1 MKCPIAAVSFIDK
14 QKQWFK
20 ANSGLT
26 QRQIPR
32 DVALCAHTIMHAKRA
47 LVVEDTS
54 LDERFQHNPLVTR
67 ASAVRFYAGV
77 PITTPN
83 GFCIGSV
90 FVFDV
95 KSHHNVD
102 AKILH
107 KIAAKVLKY
116 MDERLKNMAAASGGD
131 LPAPTPAPK
140 SSSSSSAPPQRKTVS
155 PPSSQGS
162 TEQPAGETAL
172 REQQPP
178 PAPVKPEPEPMP
190 APDTTSAESGAIVQA
205 AQAAAATSTAIEAQG
220 QGQGGLGNMGSMLMN
235 LLARTTETQQQLAAQ
250 QGVMFETLGEH
261 SNQLDSLGQS
271 MSNLEK
277 RFEQIDKFFSVDAG
291 RVGSGMSSPNADKD
305 IGSDSNGNGKSKRG
319 GDKSK
324 RGGDDSESS
333 ASDGSA
339 DESGSSDSSSGS
351 SSSSME
357 YECDCKALRR
367 VSLMGASDYCLAP
380 NASLSSKCGNENL
393 GENGACPTTGA
404 QPCSSIGHILANDS
418 LCLMDDK
425 DETYKCVASKHDL
438 DIQKNGKKKKKKSSS
453 RRYGSGSS
461 MSSET
466 HQTLTARQVLGLVGC
481 VAVAILAVA

>member
-1 MKCPIAAVSFIDK
+1 MATKPSSKYGYPLNFDWKHPWPRAPTPKNEEARLEELSRYRILDSEPDEKFDKLCRIACKEMKCPIAAVSFIDK

-116 MDERLKNMAAASGGD
+116 MDERLKNMAAANGGSLPDPVSSGSATK
-131 LPAPTPAPK
+131 PAPTPK
-140 SSSSSSAPPQRKTVS
+140 RKTVS
-155 PPSSQGS
+155 PPTSQG
-162 TEQPAGETAL
+162 TEQPAGETDL

-178 PAPVKPEPEPMP
+178 PAPVKPEPTPVATP
-190 APDTTSAESGAIVQA
+190 NPDATSAESGAIVQA

-277 RFEQIDKFFSVDAG
+277 RFEQVRLKKEQQQRGA
-291 RVGSGMSSPNADKD
+291 A
-305 IGSDSNGNGKSKRG
+305 NG
-319 GDKSK
+319 
-324 RGGDDSESS
+324 
-333 ASDGSA
+333 
-339 DESGSSDSSSGS
+339 
-351 SSSSME
+351 
-357 YECDCKALRR
+357 
-367 VSLMGASDYCLAP
+367 
-380 NASLSSKCGNENL
+380 
-393 GENGACPTTGA
+393 
-404 QPCSSIGHILANDS
+404 
-418 LCLMDDK
+418 
-425 DETYKCVASKHDL
+425 
-438 DIQKNGKKKKKKSSS
+438 S
-453 RRYGSGSS
+453 RRPK
-461 MSSET
+461 
-466 HQTLTARQVLGLVGC
+466 RV
-481 VAVAILAVA
+481 

>member
-1 MKCPIAAVSFIDK
+1 MASHNNNKSSSSTRRDGEYGYPLNFDWKHPWPRAPMPNNEEDRLAELARYRILETEPDEKFDKLCRIACKEMKCPIAAVSFIDK

-95 KSHHNVD
+95 KGHHNVD

-116 MDERLKNMAAASGGD
+116 MDERLKNMAATNDFD
-131 LPAPTPAPK
+131 LPTSISTPTPTSRSNSTPPK
-140 SSSSSSAPPQRKTVS
+140 RKTVS
-155 PPSSQGS
+155 PTSQGS

-172 REQQPP
+172 REQQITPP
-178 PAPVKPEPEPMP
+178 TPVKPEPAAEPL
-190 APDTTSAESGAIVQA
+190 PDSETTSAESGVIVQSA
-205 AQAAAATSTAIEAQG
+205 AVTSTAIESQG

-271 MSNLEK
+271 MSKLEK
-277 RFEQIDKFFSVDAG
+277 RFEQVRILKEQQQ
-291 RVGSGMSSPNADKD
+291 RNAT
-305 IGSDSNGNGKSKRG
+305 NG
-319 GDKSK
+319 
-324 RGGDDSESS
+324 
-333 ASDGSA
+333 
-339 DESGSSDSSSGS
+339 
-351 SSSSME
+351 
-357 YECDCKALRR
+357 
-367 VSLMGASDYCLAP
+367 
-380 NASLSSKCGNENL
+380 
-393 GENGACPTTGA
+393 
-404 QPCSSIGHILANDS
+404 
-418 LCLMDDK
+418 
-425 DETYKCVASKHDL
+425 
-438 DIQKNGKKKKKKSSS
+438 S
-453 RRYGSGSS
+453 RRPK
-461 MSSET
+461 
-466 HQTLTARQVLGLVGC
+466 HV
-481 VAVAILAVA
+481 

>member
-1 MKCPIAAVSFIDK
+1 MAANSSSKGKYGYPLNFDWKHPWPRAPTPKNEDERLAELSRYRILDSEPDEKFDKLCRIACKEMKCPIAAVSFIDK

-77 PITTPN
+77 PITTPS

-116 MDERLKNMAAASGGD
+116 MDERLKNMAAANGGA
-131 LPAPTPAPK
+131 LPEPVPTPTASSRSDSVPPK
-140 SSSSSSAPPQRKTVS
+140 RKTVS
-155 PPSSQGS
+155 PPTSQGS

-178 PAPVKPEPEPMP
+178 PAPVKPEPV
-190 APDTTSAESGAIVQA
+190 APVLPNPDATSAESGAIVQA
-205 AQAAAATSTAIEAQG
+205 AQAAAASSTAIEA

-277 RFEQIDKFFSVDAG
+277 RFEQVRLKKEQQA
-291 RVGSGMSSPNADKD
+291 
-305 IGSDSNGNGKSKRG
+305 NG
-319 GDKSK
+319 
-324 RGGDDSESS
+324 
-333 ASDGSA
+333 
-339 DESGSSDSSSGS
+339 
-351 SSSSME
+351 
-357 YECDCKALRR
+357 
-367 VSLMGASDYCLAP
+367 
-380 NASLSSKCGNENL
+380 
-393 GENGACPTTGA
+393 
-404 QPCSSIGHILANDS
+404 
-418 LCLMDDK
+418 
-425 DETYKCVASKHDL
+425 
-438 DIQKNGKKKKKKSSS
+438 S
-453 RRYGSGSS
+453 RRPK
-461 MSSET
+461 
-466 HQTLTARQVLGLVGC
+466 RV
-481 VAVAILAVA
+481 

>member
-1 MKCPIAAVSFIDK
+1 MASHSSKSSNKFGYALNFDWKHPWPRAPRPKNEDERLEELARYHILDSEPDEKFDKLCRIACKEMKCPIAAVSFIDK

-77 PITTPN
+77 PITTPS

-95 KSHHNVD
+95 KCHHHVD

-116 MDERLKNMAAASGGD
+116 MDERLKNIAAATGGA
-131 LPAPTPAPK
+131 LPKPTLL
-140 SSSSSSAPPQRKTVS
+140 SSAALSQSKVVS
-155 PPSSQGS
+155 PPTSQ
-162 TEQPAGETAL
+162 EQPAGETAL

-178 PAPVKPEPEPMP
+178 MPMKPEPVAEPTP
-190 APDTTSAESGAIVQA
+190 VPEAGPVQSSALVQA
-205 AQAAAATSTAIEAQG
+205 SPVSTSTAIEAQG

-261 SNQLDSLGQS
+261 SNQLDLLGQS

-277 RFEQIDKFFSVDAG
+277 RFEQVRLKKEQQRSAANRIPN
-291 RVGSGMSSPNADKD
+291 RV
-305 IGSDSNGNGKSKRG
+305 
-319 GDKSK
+319 
-324 RGGDDSESS
+324 
-333 ASDGSA
+333 
-339 DESGSSDSSSGS
+339 
-351 SSSSME
+351 
-357 YECDCKALRR
+357 
-367 VSLMGASDYCLAP
+367 
-380 NASLSSKCGNENL
+380 
-393 GENGACPTTGA
+393 
-404 QPCSSIGHILANDS
+404 
-418 LCLMDDK
+418 
-425 DETYKCVASKHDL
+425 
-438 DIQKNGKKKKKKSSS
+438 
-453 RRYGSGSS
+453 
-461 MSSET
+461 
-466 HQTLTARQVLGLVGC
+466 
-481 VAVAILAVA
+481 

>member
-1 MKCPIAAVSFIDK
+1 MALHTHTHNNKTSSSTNETNKYGYPLNFDWKHPWPRAPMPKNEDDRLAELARYRILETEPDEKFDKLCRIACKEMKCPIAAVSFIDK

-95 KSHHNVD
+95 KGHHNVD

-116 MDERLKNMAAASGGD
+116 MDERLKNMAAANSSD
-131 LPAPTPAPK
+131 LVEPALIPVSTTPAPASRSNSVPLK
-140 SSSSSSAPPQRKTVS
+140 PKTVS
-155 PPSSQGS
+155 PPTSQGS
-162 TEQPAGETAL
+162 MEQSAGETAL
-172 REQQPP
+172 REQQSA
-178 PAPVKPEPEPMP
+178 PAMPVKPEPAAEPV
-190 APDTTSAESGAIVQA
+190 PDSEATNAESGAIVQSA
-205 AQAAAATSTAIEAQG
+205 PVTSTAIEAQG

-271 MSNLEK
+271 MSKLEK
-277 RFEQIDKFFSVDAG
+277 RFEQVRIMKEQQQ
-291 RVGSGMSSPNADKD
+291 RNAT
-305 IGSDSNGNGKSKRG
+305 NG
-319 GDKSK
+319 
-324 RGGDDSESS
+324 
-333 ASDGSA
+333 
-339 DESGSSDSSSGS
+339 
-351 SSSSME
+351 
-357 YECDCKALRR
+357 
-367 VSLMGASDYCLAP
+367 
-380 NASLSSKCGNENL
+380 
-393 GENGACPTTGA
+393 
-404 QPCSSIGHILANDS
+404 
-418 LCLMDDK
+418 
-425 DETYKCVASKHDL
+425 
-438 DIQKNGKKKKKKSSS
+438 S
-453 RRYGSGSS
+453 RRPK
-461 MSSET
+461 
-466 HQTLTARQVLGLVGC
+466 RV
-481 VAVAILAVA
+481 

>member
-1 MKCPIAAVSFIDK
+1 MTSHSSSTDKQHSKYGYALNFDWKHPWPRAPTPKNEDERLEELARYRILESEPDEKFDKLCRIACKEMKCPIAAVSFIDK

-95 KSHHNVD
+95 KSHHHVD

-116 MDERLKNMAAASGGD
+116 MDERLKNMAAANGGALPEPISLSGSRS
-131 LPAPTPAPK
+131 TPPK
-140 SSSSSSAPPQRKTVS
+140 QTSMS
-155 PPSSQGS
+155 PPPSQ
-162 TEQPAGETAL
+162 EQSAGETVL

-178 PAPVKPEPEPMP
+178 TPVKPEPVAEPTP
-190 APDTTSAESGAIVQA
+190 APEARSVESGAIVQA
-205 AQAAAATSTAIEAQG
+205 QPVSGTSTAIEA

-250 QGVMFETLGEH
+250 QGVMFETLGDH

-271 MSNLEK
+271 MCNLEK
-277 RFEQIDKFFSVDAG
+277 RFEQVRLMKEQQQ
-291 RVGSGMSSPNADKD
+291 RNA
-305 IGSDSNGNGKSKRG
+305 
-319 GDKSK
+319 
-324 RGGDDSESS
+324 
-333 ASDGSA
+333 
-339 DESGSSDSSSGS
+339 
-351 SSSSME
+351 
-357 YECDCKALRR
+357 
-367 VSLMGASDYCLAP
+367 
-380 NASLSSKCGNENL
+380 
-393 GENGACPTTGA
+393 
-404 QPCSSIGHILANDS
+404 AN
-418 LCLMDDK
+418 
-425 DETYKCVASKHDL
+425 
-438 DIQKNGKKKKKKSSS
+438 SS
-453 RRYGSGSS
+453 RRPKR
-461 MSSET
+461 
-466 HQTLTARQVLGLVGC
+466 A
-481 VAVAILAVA
+481 

>member
-1 MKCPIAAVSFIDK
+1 MPKNEDERLAELARYRILETEPDEKFDKLCRIACKEMKCPIAAVSFIDK

-95 KSHHNVD
+95 KGHHNVD

-116 MDERLKNMAAASGGD
+116 MDERLKNMAVTNGENLPESVSTSTTPTSRSNAAP
-131 LPAPTPAPK
+131 LK
-140 SSSSSSAPPQRKTVS
+140 RKTVS
-155 PPSSQGS
+155 PPMSHAS

-172 REQQPP
+172 REQQLAPP
-178 PAPVKPEPEPMP
+178 TPMKPEPAAEPVP
-190 APDTTSAESGAIVQA
+190 ELETTNADSGAIVQSA
-205 AQAAAATSTAIEAQG
+205 PVTSTAIEAQG

-261 SNQLDSLGQS
+261 SSQLDSLGQS
-271 MSNLEK
+271 MSKLEK
-277 RFEQIDKFFSVDAG
+277 RFEQVRMMKEQQQRNAG
-291 RVGSGMSSPNADKD
+291 
-305 IGSDSNGNGKSKRG
+305 NGN
-319 GDKSK
+319 
-324 RGGDDSESS
+324 
-333 ASDGSA
+333 
-339 DESGSSDSSSGS
+339 
-351 SSSSME
+351 
-357 YECDCKALRR
+357 RR
-367 VSLMGASDYCLAP
+367 P
-380 NASLSSKCGNENL
+380 
-393 GENGACPTTGA
+393 
-404 QPCSSIGHILANDS
+404 
-418 LCLMDDK
+418 
-425 DETYKCVASKHDL
+425 KCV
-438 DIQKNGKKKKKKSSS
+438 
-453 RRYGSGSS
+453 
-461 MSSET
+461 
-466 HQTLTARQVLGLVGC
+466 
-481 VAVAILAVA
+481 

>member
-1 MKCPIAAVSFIDK
+1 MATQGSSKYGYALNFDWKHPWPRAPTPTNEDARLEELARYRILDSEPDEKFDKLCRIACKEMKCPIAAVSFIDK

-77 PITTPN
+77 PITTPS

-95 KSHHNVD
+95 KSHHHVD

-116 MDERLKNMAAASGGD
+116 MDERLKNMAAANGGA
-131 LPAPTPAPK
+131 LPAPAAVPAAAAAAHSPPK
-140 SSSSSSAPPQRKTVS
+140 RKTVS

-162 TEQPAGETAL
+162 TEQPAGETAM
-172 REQQPP
+172 REQQAP
-178 PAPVKPEPEPMP
+178 PAPVKPAASVE
-190 APDTTSAESGAIVQA
+190 APDSGAIVQA
-205 AQAAAATSTAIEAQG
+205 AQAPTSTAIEAQG

-261 SNQLDSLGQS
+261 SNQLESLGQS

-277 RFEQIDKFFSVDAG
+277 RFEQVRLKKEQQ
-291 RVGSGMSSPNADKD
+291 RNAA
-305 IGSDSNGNGKSKRG
+305 NG
-319 GDKSK
+319 
-324 RGGDDSESS
+324 
-333 ASDGSA
+333 
-339 DESGSSDSSSGS
+339 
-351 SSSSME
+351 
-357 YECDCKALRR
+357 
-367 VSLMGASDYCLAP
+367 
-380 NASLSSKCGNENL
+380 
-393 GENGACPTTGA
+393 
-404 QPCSSIGHILANDS
+404 
-418 LCLMDDK
+418 
-425 DETYKCVASKHDL
+425 
-438 DIQKNGKKKKKKSSS
+438 S
-453 RRYGSGSS
+453 RRPK
-461 MSSET
+461 
-466 HQTLTARQVLGLVGC
+466 RV
-481 VAVAILAVA
+481 

>member
-1 MKCPIAAVSFIDK
+1 MSAGHKYGYALNFDWKHPWPRAPTPKNEDARLAELARYRILDSEPDEKFDKLCRIACKEMKCPIAAVSFIDK

-77 PITTPN
+77 PITTPS

-116 MDERLKNMAAASGGD
+116 MDERLKNMAAANGGA
-131 LPAPTPAPK
+131 LPEPAP
-140 SSSSSSAPPQRKTVS
+140 SSSSNTAAARSPPARKTVS
-155 PPSSQGS
+155 PPTSQGS

-178 PAPVKPEPEPMP
+178 PAPVKVE
-190 APDTTSAESGAIVQA
+190 TTAAATAADSGAIVQA
-205 AQAAAATSTAIEAQG
+205 AQAQTSTAIEAQG

-261 SNQLDSLGQS
+261 SNQLESLGQS
-271 MSNLEK
+271 MTNLEK
-277 RFEQIDKFFSVDAG
+277 RFEQVRLKKEQQQ
-291 RVGSGMSSPNADKD
+291 RNAA
-305 IGSDSNGNGKSKRG
+305 NG
-319 GDKSK
+319 
-324 RGGDDSESS
+324 
-333 ASDGSA
+333 
-339 DESGSSDSSSGS
+339 
-351 SSSSME
+351 
-357 YECDCKALRR
+357 
-367 VSLMGASDYCLAP
+367 
-380 NASLSSKCGNENL
+380 
-393 GENGACPTTGA
+393 
-404 QPCSSIGHILANDS
+404 
-418 LCLMDDK
+418 
-425 DETYKCVASKHDL
+425 
-438 DIQKNGKKKKKKSSS
+438 S
-453 RRYGSGSS
+453 RRPK
-461 MSSET
+461 
-466 HQTLTARQVLGLVGC
+466 RV
-481 VAVAILAVA
+481 

>member
-1 MKCPIAAVSFIDK
+1 MAAQSSSSNSNSKYGYPLNFDWKHPWPRAPTPKNEEARLAELARYRILESEPDEKFDKLCRIACKEMKCPIAAVSFIDK

-95 KSHHNVD
+95 KGHHHVD

-116 MDERLKNMAAASGGD
+116 MDERLKNMAAANGGT
-131 LPAPTPAPK
+131 LPEPVPAPTSSGSSTTTSSRSNSTPPK
-140 SSSSSSAPPQRKTVS
+140 RKTVT
-155 PPSSQGS
+155 PPTSQGS

-178 PAPVKPEPEPMP
+178 PAPVKPEPVAEPVAEP
-190 APDTTSAESGAIVQA
+190 VPDPEATSAESGAIVQA
-205 AQAAAATSTAIEAQG
+205 AQAAAATSTAIEA

-277 RFEQIDKFFSVDAG
+277 RFEQVRLKKEQQQ
-291 RVGSGMSSPNADKD
+291 RSGTA
-305 IGSDSNGNGKSKRG
+305 NG
-319 GDKSK
+319 
-324 RGGDDSESS
+324 
-333 ASDGSA
+333 
-339 DESGSSDSSSGS
+339 
-351 SSSSME
+351 
-357 YECDCKALRR
+357 
-367 VSLMGASDYCLAP
+367 
-380 NASLSSKCGNENL
+380 
-393 GENGACPTTGA
+393 
-404 QPCSSIGHILANDS
+404 
-418 LCLMDDK
+418 
-425 DETYKCVASKHDL
+425 
-438 DIQKNGKKKKKKSSS
+438 S
-453 RRYGSGSS
+453 RRPK
-461 MSSET
+461 
-466 HQTLTARQVLGLVGC
+466 RV
-481 VAVAILAVA
+481 

>member
-1 MKCPIAAVSFIDK
+1 MATHGHSSKYGYTLNFDWKHPWPRAPVPRNEEARLAELQKYRILDSEPDEKFDKLCRIACKEMKCPIAAVSFIDK

-54 LDERFQHNPLVTR
+54 LDERFQNNPLVTR

-116 MDERLKNMAAASGGD
+116 MDERLKNMAAANGGA
-131 LPAPTPAPK
+131 LPAPAPTSTGSK
-140 SSSSSSAPPQRKTVS
+140 SSSSSSTPKRKTVS
-155 PPSSQGS
+155 PPTSSGS
-162 TEQPAGETAL
+162 ATEQPAGETAL

-190 APDTTSAESGAIVQA
+190 NPDTTSAESGAIVQA

-271 MSNLEK
+271 MNNLEK
-277 RFEQIDKFFSVDAG
+277 RFEQVRLKKQAQQ
-291 RVGSGMSSPNADKD
+291 AA
-305 IGSDSNGNGKSKRG
+305 NG
-319 GDKSK
+319 
-324 RGGDDSESS
+324 
-333 ASDGSA
+333 
-339 DESGSSDSSSGS
+339 
-351 SSSSME
+351 
-357 YECDCKALRR
+357 
-367 VSLMGASDYCLAP
+367 
-380 NASLSSKCGNENL
+380 
-393 GENGACPTTGA
+393 
-404 QPCSSIGHILANDS
+404 
-418 LCLMDDK
+418 
-425 DETYKCVASKHDL
+425 
-438 DIQKNGKKKKKKSSS
+438 S
-453 RRYGSGSS
+453 RRPK
-461 MSSET
+461 
-466 HQTLTARQVLGLVGC
+466 RV
-481 VAVAILAVA
+481 

>member
-1 MKCPIAAVSFIDK
+1 MASHSNSNSKQSSKYGYTLNFDWKHPWPRAPAPKNEDARLEELARYRILDSEPDEKFDKLCRIACKEMKCPIAAVSFIDK

-77 PITTPN
+77 PITTPS

-95 KSHHNVD
+95 KGHHNVD

-116 MDERLKNMAAASGGD
+116 MDERLKNMAAANGGA
-131 LPAPTPAPK
+131 LPEPAAPTSSG
-140 SSSSSSAPPQRKTVS
+140 SSSSSSSRSNSAPPKRKTVS
-155 PPSSQGS
+155 PPPSQDS

-172 REQQPP
+172 REQQPA
-178 PAPVKPEPEPMP
+178 PAKPEPAAEPMP
-190 APDTTSAESGAIVQA
+190 NPDATSAESGAIVQA

-271 MSNLEK
+271 MSSLEK
-277 RFEQIDKFFSVDAG
+277 RFEQVRLKKEQQQRTAANAG
-291 RVGSGMSSPNADKD
+291 RRP
-305 IGSDSNGNGKSKRG
+305 KR
-319 GDKSK
+319 
-324 RGGDDSESS
+324 
-333 ASDGSA
+333 
-339 DESGSSDSSSGS
+339 
-351 SSSSME
+351 
-357 YECDCKALRR
+357 
-367 VSLMGASDYCLAP
+367 V
-380 NASLSSKCGNENL
+380 
-393 GENGACPTTGA
+393 
-404 QPCSSIGHILANDS
+404 
-418 LCLMDDK
+418 
-425 DETYKCVASKHDL
+425 
-438 DIQKNGKKKKKKSSS
+438 
-453 RRYGSGSS
+453 
-461 MSSET
+461 
-466 HQTLTARQVLGLVGC
+466 
-481 VAVAILAVA
+481 

>member
-1 MKCPIAAVSFIDK
+1 MATPNDKYGYPLNFDWKHPWPRAPTPKNEDARLAELARYRILESEPDEKFDKLCRIACKEMKCPIAAVSFIDK

-95 KSHHNVD
+95 KGHRNVD

-116 MDERLKNMAAASGGD
+116 MDERLKNMAAANGGA
-131 LPAPTPAPK
+131 LPEPAQTAVPRTTKAPATTK
-140 SSSSSSAPPQRKTVS
+140 VKTVS
-155 PPSSQGS
+155 PPSSHGS
-162 TEQPAGETAL
+162 TEQSAGETAL
-172 REQQPP
+172 REQQRAPP
-178 PAPVKPEPEPMP
+178 TPIKPEPAAEPV
-190 APDTTSAESGAIVQA
+190 PDPETPSAETGAIVQA
-205 AQAAAATSTAIEAQG
+205 TPTAIEAQG

-277 RFEQIDKFFSVDAG
+277 RFEQVRLKKEQQQ
-291 RVGSGMSSPNADKD
+291 R
-305 IGSDSNGNGKSKRG
+305 
-319 GDKSK
+319 
-324 RGGDDSESS
+324 
-333 ASDGSA
+333 
-339 DESGSSDSSSGS
+339 
-351 SSSSME
+351 
-357 YECDCKALRR
+357 
-367 VSLMGASDYCLAP
+367 
-380 NASLSSKCGNENL
+380 
-393 GENGACPTTGA
+393 NGA
-404 QPCSSIGHILANDS
+404 
-418 LCLMDDK
+418 
-425 DETYKCVASKHDL
+425 
-438 DIQKNGKKKKKKSSS
+438 NGT
-453 RRYGSGSS
+453 RRPN
-461 MSSET
+461 
-466 HQTLTARQVLGLVGC
+466 RV
-481 VAVAILAVA
+481 

>member
-1 MKCPIAAVSFIDK
+1 MATTTTHHHRSTTTPSSQSKYGYPLNFDWKHPWPRAPTPSNEDARLAELARYRILESEPDEKFDKLCRIACKEMKCPIAAVSFIDK

-77 PITTPN
+77 PITTPS

-95 KSHHNVD
+95 KGHHNVD

-116 MDERLKNMAAASGGD
+116 MDERLKLLKGATTSDDDNLNNNNNVTTLASSTS
-131 LPAPTPAPK
+131 LPSFPLP
-140 SSSSSSAPPQRKTVS
+140 SSSSLSLSRTDGPSSVKRKLVS
-155 PPSSQGS
+155 PPLSQKHS
-162 TEQPAGETAL
+162 TEQPAGETAM
-172 REQQPP
+172 REQQPLSP
-178 PAPVKPEPEPMP
+178 TLVKPEPAAEPV
-190 APDTTSAESGAIVQA
+190 PDVETTSSAIVQA
-205 AQAAAATSTAIEAQG
+205 AQATAAASSTAIEAQT

-261 SNQLDSLGQS
+261 SNQLDQLGQS

-277 RFEQIDKFFSVDAG
+277 RFEQVRLKKEQQRNVATG
-291 RVGSGMSSPNADKD
+291 TRR
-305 IGSDSNGNGKSKRG
+305 SKR
-319 GDKSK
+319 
-324 RGGDDSESS
+324 
-333 ASDGSA
+333 
-339 DESGSSDSSSGS
+339 
-351 SSSSME
+351 
-357 YECDCKALRR
+357 
-367 VSLMGASDYCLAP
+367 V
-380 NASLSSKCGNENL
+380 
-393 GENGACPTTGA
+393 
-404 QPCSSIGHILANDS
+404 
-418 LCLMDDK
+418 
-425 DETYKCVASKHDL
+425 
-438 DIQKNGKKKKKKSSS
+438 
-453 RRYGSGSS
+453 
-461 MSSET
+461 
-466 HQTLTARQVLGLVGC
+466 
-481 VAVAILAVA
+481 

>member
-1 MKCPIAAVSFIDK
+1 MATHSSKHSNKYGYPLNFDWKHPWPRAPTPKNEEARLEELTRYRILDSEPDEKFDKLCRIACKEMKCPIAAVSFIDK

-116 MDERLKNMAAASGGD
+116 MDERLKNMAAANGGS
-131 LPAPTPAPK
+131 LPEPAPSSTG
-140 SSSSSSAPPQRKTVS
+140 SSSSRSNSTPPKRKTVS
-155 PPSSQGS
+155 PPTSQGS
-162 TEQPAGETAL
+162 TEQPAGETDL

-178 PAPVKPEPEPMP
+178 PAPVKPEPT
-190 APDTTSAESGAIVQA
+190 APTVSNPDATSAESGAIVQA

-277 RFEQIDKFFSVDAG
+277 RFEQVRLKKEQQQ
-291 RVGSGMSSPNADKD
+291 RNAA
-305 IGSDSNGNGKSKRG
+305 NG
-319 GDKSK
+319 
-324 RGGDDSESS
+324 
-333 ASDGSA
+333 
-339 DESGSSDSSSGS
+339 
-351 SSSSME
+351 
-357 YECDCKALRR
+357 
-367 VSLMGASDYCLAP
+367 
-380 NASLSSKCGNENL
+380 
-393 GENGACPTTGA
+393 
-404 QPCSSIGHILANDS
+404 
-418 LCLMDDK
+418 
-425 DETYKCVASKHDL
+425 
-438 DIQKNGKKKKKKSSS
+438 S
-453 RRYGSGSS
+453 RRPK
-461 MSSET
+461 
-466 HQTLTARQVLGLVGC
+466 RV
-481 VAVAILAVA
+481 

>member
-1 MKCPIAAVSFIDK
+1 MATSKHSSKYGYPLNFDWKHPWPRAPTPKNEDARLEELARYRILDSEPDEKFDKLCRIACKEMKCPIAAVSFIDK

-95 KSHHNVD
+95 KGHHNVD

-116 MDERLKNMAAASGGD
+116 MDERLKNMAAANGGA
-131 LPAPTPAPK
+131 LPEPAAPTSTG
-140 SSSSSSAPPQRKTVS
+140 SSSSRSNSNSTPPPKRKTVS
-155 PPSSQGS
+155 PPTSGN

-178 PAPVKPEPEPMP
+178 PAPVKPEPVAEPMP
-190 APDTTSAESGAIVQA
+190 NPDATSAESGAIVQA

-271 MSNLEK
+271 MNNLEK
-277 RFEQIDKFFSVDAG
+277 RFEQVRLKKEQQQ
-291 RVGSGMSSPNADKD
+291 RNA
-305 IGSDSNGNGKSKRG
+305 
-319 GDKSK
+319 
-324 RGGDDSESS
+324 
-333 ASDGSA
+333 A
-339 DESGSSDSSSGS
+339 
-351 SSSSME
+351 
-357 YECDCKALRR
+357 
-367 VSLMGASDYCLAP
+367 
-380 NASLSSKCGNENL
+380 NAS
-393 GENGACPTTGA
+393 
-404 QPCSSIGHILANDS
+404 
-418 LCLMDDK
+418 
-425 DETYKCVASKHDL
+425 
-438 DIQKNGKKKKKKSSS
+438 
-453 RRYGSGSS
+453 RRPK
-461 MSSET
+461 
-466 HQTLTARQVLGLVGC
+466 RV
-481 VAVAILAVA
+481 